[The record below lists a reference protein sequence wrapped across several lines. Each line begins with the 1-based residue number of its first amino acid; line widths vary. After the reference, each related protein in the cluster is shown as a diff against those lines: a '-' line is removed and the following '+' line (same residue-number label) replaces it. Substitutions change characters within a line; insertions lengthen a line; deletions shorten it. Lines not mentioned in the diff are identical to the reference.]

1 MHSVNVRRLYS
12 LVWGVLALVLAS
24 GAAHAQSVVFSG
36 KVLSAGNP
44 LGGATVAIPELG
56 VGAITSQDGAYSFTL
71 DLAKAGGA
79 GRGVTVIARFIGYK
93 PKRMPVTL
101 AAGRISKDF
110 TLDKDVLSLDQVVVT
125 GVSDATSQKKT
136 AFSVSVVDASAIQE
150 APFTSA
156 VASLSGKV
164 AGASVVTTTAQP
176 GSEPAI
182 RLRAATSLT
191 GRQDPLVIV
200 DGTITRLG
208 LADINAQDIERMEI
222 IKGAAASSLY
232 GSDAANGVV
241 QIFTK
246 RGANLAEG
254 QTVVQVRND
263 YGHSDLPHLIKGN
276 LSHNY
281 QLNADGSFKL
291 DANGNR
297 TPELDKISDNPYPV
311 YYNQMKDVFKPGVA
325 MNNYVSVGQRRG
337 NLNYNASFENTRE
350 TGVLN
355 LLTGFNRQNMRLN
368 LDQSMSDKLD
378 YQVGAFFGTSHGDQA
393 EGAADIFFGMR
404 FLEPNINLTASNKD
418 GSPYNAAIKQPPL
431 SGNVSNP
438 LYRLYNA
445 AVTNDRNRFSGNLKV
460 RFKPMAWLTA
470 EGNVNYDQLSAN
482 YKSFRPTGFLNSSG
496 VADKGGLYQRATSDH
511 TTNMGATVTSVRRYK
526 DWFTNTTKAAWV
538 FEDQSSNYVS
548 VQATALTVPRVT
560 EFTAASKDPSNP
572 TLPGSHSE
580 EIRNQNL
587 FAITT
592 FDIKDRYII
601 DGLIRQDQSSLF
613 GRDNRS
619 ATYNRYSAAYRVS
632 EDLTIPGIDEL
643 KLRASHGTAGLR
655 PQFNA
660 QYEVFSVAG
669 GSPSKVT
676 LGNPQLK
683 PAFSTEN
690 EFGFNVNFLTNFT
703 LDYSYSSKSTS
714 DQIMNVPLS
723 AAAGYRTQWRN
734 AGTLA
739 GQTHEIAFG
748 AVLASRKDFFWRLN
762 VTADRTR
769 QKITKLNVAPFLTGP
784 DAGDGNTKI
793 FRIAEGQK
801 FGVIFGSRWI
811 RTPEQLAATLK
822 SGKLGG
828 AASDYQVN
836 EDGFY
841 VKANQ
846 YHTVNEVPLKAYDA
860 TGESL
865 TAIGDVNPDFNMG
878 VANTVQWKGVTVA
891 AQLNWVKGGEI
902 YNYTRQW
909 PFNELRDPVIDQRGK
924 PEASK
929 KPTTY
934 YSAFYNNFDAND
946 YFVENGTYLRLR
958 ELAVNV
964 QIPKAW
970 MSKVYG
976 LAQFSSA
983 RIGVVGQNLWTSTN
997 YTGYDPDV
1005 SGPGGGDPFG
1015 FRVDYF
1021 TYPAYRTVK
1030 FMLDL
1035 NY

>member
-1 MHSVNVRRLYS
+1 MQSAKIQRLFV
-12 LVWGVLALVLAS
+12 LVGAVAALALTTGTAS
-24 GAAHAQSVVFSG
+24 AQSAVFSG
-36 KVLSAGNP
+36 TVSSAGSP
-44 LGGATVAIPELG
+44 LGGASVAIPELG
-56 VGAITSQDGAYSFTL
+56 VGAITSLDGKYSFTI

-79 GRGVTVIARFIGYK
+79 GRNVTVVARFIGYK
-93 PKRMPVTL
+93 PKRMPTKL
-101 AAGRISKDF
+101 AAGRNVKDF
-110 TLDKDVLSLDQVVVT
+110 ALDKDILSLDQVVVT
-125 GVSDATSQKKT
+125 GVSDATSQRKT
-136 AFSVSVVDASAIQE
+136 AFTVSVVDATAIKE
-150 APFTSA
+150 VPFTSA
-156 VASLSGKV
+156 AASLSGKV
-164 AGASVVTTTAQP
+164 AGASVVTTSAQP
-176 GSEPAI
+176 GNEPAI
-182 RLRAATSLT
+182 RLRASTSLT

-208 LADINAQDIERMEI
+208 LADINSQDIDHMEV

-263 YGHSDLPHLIKGN
+263 YGNSVLPHNVAGN
-276 LSHNY
+276 MSHNY

-297 TPELDKISDNPYPV
+297 TPENDRVSDNKYPV
-311 YYNQMKDVFKPGVA
+311 VYDQLGEVFKPGAA
-325 MNNYVSVGQRRG
+325 MNNYISIGQRRG
-337 NLNYNASFENTRE
+337 NLNYNASFENTKE

-355 LLTGFNRQNMRLN
+355 LLNGFSRQNMRLN

-378 YQVGAFFGTSHGDQA
+378 YQVGAFYGRSHADQA
-393 EGAADIFFGMR
+393 EGAADIFFGLR
-404 FLEPNINLTASNKD
+404 FLEPNINLAAKNKD
-418 GSPYNAAIKQPPL
+418 GSPYNAAIKQAPL

-438 LYRLYNA
+438 LYRLNNA
-445 AVTNDRNRFSGNLKV
+445 SVTNDRDRFSGNLKV
-460 RFKPMAWLTA
+460 RFKPVTWLTA
-470 EGNVNYDQLSAN
+470 EGNVNYDQLSEN

-496 VADKGGLYQRATSDH
+496 GADKGGLFQSAQSNR
-511 TTNMGATVTSVRRYK
+511 TTNMGATLTSVRKYK
-526 DWFTNTTKAAWV
+526 EWFTNTTKLAWV
-538 FEDQSSNYVS
+538 FEDQSSNIMS
-548 VQATALTVPRVT
+548 VQATALTVPRVM

-580 EIRNQNL
+580 TIRNQNL

-613 GRDNRS
+613 GAENRS
-619 ATYNRYSAAYRVS
+619 ATYNRYSAAYRVT
-632 EDLTIPGIDEL
+632 EDITIPGVDEF
-643 KLRASHGTAGLR
+643 KLRLSHGTAGLR

-669 GSPSKVT
+669 GSPEKIT
-676 LGNPQLK
+676 LGNPLLK

-690 EFGFNVNFLTNFT
+690 EIGFNINFLTNYT
-703 LDYSYSSKSTS
+703 LEYSYSDKSTS
-714 DQIMNVPLS
+714 DQIMSVPLS
-723 AAAGYRTQWRN
+723 AAAGYRNQWRN

-739 GQTHEIAFG
+739 GQTHELALG
-748 AVLASRKDFFWRLN
+748 AVLASSKDFFWRLN

-769 QKITKLNVAPFLTGP
+769 QKVTELNVAPFLVGP
-784 DAGDGNTKI
+784 SASDANTKI

-801 FGVIFGSRWI
+801 FGVIYGSRWI
-811 RTPEQLAATLK
+811 RDAGQLAATIK
-822 SGKLGG
+822 SGKLTGT
-828 AASDYQVN
+828 AADYKVN
-836 EDGFY
+836 EDGYF
-841 VKANQ
+841 VRSSQ
-846 YHTVNEVPLKAYDA
+846 YHTVNEVPLKAYDEK
-860 TGESL
+860 GEAL

-878 VANTVQWKGVTVA
+878 ISNTVQWKGITVA
-891 AQLNWVKGGEI
+891 AQFNWVKGGEI

-909 PFNELRDPVIDQRGK
+909 PFNEFRDPVIDQTGK
-924 PEASK
+924 PELEK

-934 YSAFYNNFDAND
+934 YSAFYNNFDSND

-958 ELAVNV
+958 ELAVSA

-970 MSKVYG
+970 MGRVYG
-976 LAQFSSA
+976 LSQFSSA
-983 RIGVVGQNLWTSTN
+983 RIGVVGQNLWTKTN
-997 YTGYDPDV
+997 YSGYDPDV
-1005 SGPGGGDPFG
+1005 SGPGGGNPFG
-1015 FRVDYF
+1015 YRVDYF